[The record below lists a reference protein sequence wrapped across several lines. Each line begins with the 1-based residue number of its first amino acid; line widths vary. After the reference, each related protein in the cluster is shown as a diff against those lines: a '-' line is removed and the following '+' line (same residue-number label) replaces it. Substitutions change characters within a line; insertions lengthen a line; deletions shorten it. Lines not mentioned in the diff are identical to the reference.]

1 MSQTIP
7 TPSSQHATVDCR
19 PFWNFG
25 TVTALAPMLGQYTC
39 MGINNNINNGI
50 RERTHEYQKCN
61 SSRIL
66 IFGGYIYLGERIF
79 VYSSY
84 YLGYSYSNHIQ
95 IRMIYLCMKVL
106 VWYIDSNGVNNK
118 NTTKDPY
125 PTGIIMVSTEDSTSP
140 TLVLS
145 HCTHAYAGHHRT
157 VHSTCRRWWLAI
169 WNFGVAT
176 MSTPMCPCCSKV
188 PVCVVDNMVAI

>member
-1 MSQTIP
+1 MQTSRRIYSFLKFQSGNLKCKTNLVWACAILACCICAYEWMSQTIP

-125 PTGIIMVSTEDSTSP
+125 PTGIIMV
-140 TLVLS
+140 
-145 HCTHAYAGHHRT
+145 
-157 VHSTCRRWWLAI
+157 
-169 WNFGVAT
+169 
-176 MSTPMCPCCSKV
+176 
-188 PVCVVDNMVAI
+188 